1 MSARAQ
7 IEKPR
12 RRPVP
17 VAGGPTWPEIF
28 NLSIT
33 LSHAVHP
40 ASLDTIQR
48 TADYKADV
56 AILSYGLRSTDQT
69 PTNSIHVPNV
79 RDRSC
84 GIARSR
90 KGEIEARIT
99 EPMSIE

>member
-1 MSARAQ
+1 MAGNFQFINHAQ
-7 IEKPR
+7 PR
-12 RRPVP
+12 
-17 VAGGPTWPEIF
+17 G
-28 NLSIT
+28 S
-33 LSHAVHP
+33 P

-48 TADYKADV
+48 KADYKADLV
-56 AILSYGLRSTDQT
+56 ILPYGLRSTDQT

-99 EPMSIE
+99 EPMSID